1 MLARHSSISRRAFT
15 LIELLVVIAIIAVL
29 IGLLLPAVQKVRESA
44 NRTKCQNNIKQIGL
58 GTQLYQDT
66 NKKLPNGFQVFS
78 PTPAAGLGPLF
89 QILPFIEQQNL
100 YNAGNVSLA
109 YNAQPSPLIASE
121 FPPIYVCPS
130 ADNTQGLVLVAN
142 YVAIMGPIGN
152 NYFKPNSATQSL
164 YTPYL
169 VQTSAQGGQA
179 AEGGLT
185 PIIPPV
191 LKKITIDDLKDGT
204 SNTILWGESGW
215 GSGITTVPWY
225 MGCEPATASTG
236 TLGACG
242 SSRNVASVPK
252 SVQYNGS
259 NLNNVSLGS
268 GHLGITQVGMGDGSV
283 QSITDS
289 IDLQILLG
297 LASRNGK
304 EVVSVP

>member
-1 MLARHSSISRRAFT
+1 MSRNRRRGFT

-58 GTQLYQDT
+58 GTQLYQDS
-66 NKKLPNGFQVFS
+66 NKKLPSGFQVFT

-100 YNAGNVSLA
+100 YSAGNISLA
-109 YNAQPSPLIASE
+109 YNAQPSPLVASE

-130 ADNTQGLVLVAN
+130 ADNTQGIVLVAN

-152 NYFKPNSATQSL
+152 NYFKPNAATQSL

-169 VQTSAQGGQA
+169 VQNSAQGGQA
-179 AEGGLT
+179 AEGALT
-185 PIIPPV
+185 PIIPPA
-191 LKKITIDDLKDGT
+191 LKKITIDDMKDGT
-204 SNTILWGESGW
+204 SNTFIWGEAGWTSGV
-215 GSGITTVPWY
+215 TTVPWY
-225 MGCEPATASTG
+225 MGCEPVPPTG
-236 TLGACG
+236 SATLGACG
-242 SSRNVASVPK
+242 SSRNVANLPK
-252 SVQYNGS
+252 STPYNGS
-259 NLNNVSLGS
+259 NLNSVSLGS

-304 EVVSVP
+304 EVVSIP